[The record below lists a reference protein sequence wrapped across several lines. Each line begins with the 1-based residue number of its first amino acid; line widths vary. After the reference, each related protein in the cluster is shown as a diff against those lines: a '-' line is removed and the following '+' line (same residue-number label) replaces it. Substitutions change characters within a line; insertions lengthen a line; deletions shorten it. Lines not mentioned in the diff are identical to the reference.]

1 VSRSRLGT
9 GLAAGLAAALGAL
22 AGCGGGSGDAA
33 PDPTAATTTTA
44 TAPGAPS
51 TAAPDEE
58 QRPGTVLDSERLDA
72 PGIYGTVWRVRYRST
87 SVAGRPVE
95 VTAIVARPSG
105 AAPEGGHPVLAWAH
119 GTSGVADECA
129 PSAAG
134 ADGVVG
140 LQVMLD
146 AGFVVAAT
154 DYEGL
159 GTPGVHPY
167 LVSTSEGRSVLD
179 AARAARQVADASEV
193 VLALGVSQGGHA
205 VLAASEIAGE
215 WAPEL
220 DLAGTVAVAPA
231 ADLGIIVPA
240 TFRPSPLF
248 GFAALVAAGW
258 ADAYEELSE
267 DDVLGPSGLELAEA
281 ARQGS
286 CISEVFDAAG
296 RADEEG
302 LVAVAPQDLPDWS
315 RRIEEN
321 TIHPDRVSG
330 PVLLVQG
337 TADVVVPRQLT
348 DQLASSFCAAGV
360 EVRYSTYEGADHGS
374 AVIAAFADIR
384 QWGEDRL
391 AGRPADT
398 TC

>member
-1 VSRSRLGT
+1 MIRSRLC
-9 GLAAGLAAALGAL
+9 AAVAAALVVL
-22 AGCGGGSGDAA
+22 AGCGGGSGDATPEPSTPTTDA
-33 PDPTAATTTTA
+33 PRTTSPTTTTA
-44 TAPGAPS
+44 AGEP
-51 TAAPDEE
+51 
-58 QRPGTVLDSERLDA
+58 PGTVLASERLDA
-72 PGIYGTVWRVRYRST
+72 PQIDGTVWRVRYRST
-87 SVAGRPVE
+87 SVAGRPIE
-95 VTAIVARPSG
+95 VTGIVARPSG
-105 AAPEGGHPVLAWAH
+105 DPPDGGHPVLAWAH
-119 GTSGVADECA
+119 GTSGIADECA

-134 ADGVVG
+134 AAGVLG
-140 LQVMLD
+140 LQAMLD
-146 AGFVVAAT
+146 AGYVVAAS

-167 LVSTSEGRSVLD
+167 LVSASEGRSVLD
-179 AARAARQVADASEV
+179 AVRAAREVAGASDV

-240 TFRPSPLF
+240 TFRPSPFF

-267 DDVLGPSGLELAEA
+267 GDVLGPSGLRVAEA
-281 ARQGS
+281 AREGS
-286 CISEVFDAAG
+286 CVSEVFAASG
-296 RADEEG
+296 RADQGE
-302 LVAVAPQDLPDWS
+302 LVAVPPQELPAWS

-321 TIHPDRVSG
+321 TIQPDRVAG

>member
-1 VSRSRLGT
+1 MIRSRLC
-9 GLAAGLAAALGAL
+9 AVVAAAAVVL

-33 PDPTAATTTTA
+33 LDPTTTTA
-44 TAPGAPS
+44 APGTIAAPTPS
-51 TAAPDEE
+51 TAAADDGEP
-58 QRPGTVLDSERLDA
+58 PGTVLASERLDA
-72 PGIYGTVWRVRYRST
+72 PAIDGTVWRVRYRST

-95 VTAIVARPSG
+95 VTGIVAQPSG
-105 AAPEGGHPVLAWAH
+105 DAPDGGHPVLAWAH

-134 ADGVVG
+134 ADGVLG
-140 LQVMLD
+140 LQAMLD
-146 AGFVVAAT
+146 AGYVVAAS

-167 LVSTSEGRSVLD
+167 LVSASEGRSVLD
-179 AARAARQVADASEV
+179 AARAAREMADASDV

-248 GFAALVAAGW
+248 GFAVLVAAGW

-267 DDVLGPSGLELAEA
+267 DDVLGPSGLQVAEA
-281 ARQGS
+281 AREGS
-286 CISEVFDAAG
+286 CISEVFAEAG
-296 RADEEG
+296 RADQDE
-302 LVAVAPQDLPDWS
+302 LVAVPPQELPEWS

-321 TIHPDRVSG
+321 TIQPDRVAG

-337 TADVVVPRQLT
+337 TADVVVPQQLT

-360 EVRYSTYEGADHGS
+360 EVRYATYDGADHGS
-374 AVIAAFADIR
+374 AVIAAFSDIR

>member
-1 VSRSRLGT
+1 MIRSRLC
-9 GLAAGLAAALGAL
+9 AAVAAALVVL
-22 AGCGGGSGDAA
+22 AGCGGGSGDATPEPSTPTTDA
-33 PDPTAATTTTA
+33 PRTTSPTTTTA
-44 TAPGAPS
+44 AGEP
-51 TAAPDEE
+51 
-58 QRPGTVLDSERLDA
+58 PGTVLASERLDA
-72 PGIYGTVWRVRYRST
+72 PQIDGTVWRVRYRST
-87 SVAGRPVE
+87 SVAGRPIE
-95 VTAIVARPSG
+95 VTGIVARPAG
-105 AAPEGGHPVLAWAH
+105 DPPDGGHPVLAWAH
-119 GTSGVADECA
+119 GTSGIADECA

-140 LQVMLD
+140 LQAMLD
-146 AGFVVAAT
+146 AGYVVAAT

-167 LVSTSEGRSVLD
+167 LVSASEGRSVLD
-179 AARAARQVADASEV
+179 AVRAAREVTGASEV
-193 VLALGVSQGGHA
+193 VLALGISQGGHA

-231 ADLGIIVPA
+231 ADLGVIVPA

-267 DDVLGPSGLELAEA
+267 DDVLGPSGLRVAEA
-281 ARQGS
+281 AREGS
-286 CISEVFDAAG
+286 CVGDVFAASG
-296 RADEEG
+296 RADQDE
-302 LVAVAPQDLPDWS
+302 LVAVPPQELPAWS

-321 TIHPDRVSG
+321 TIQPDRVAG

-337 TADVVVPRQLT
+337 TDDVVVPRQLT

-374 AVIAAFADIR
+374 AVIAAFSDIR

-398 TC
+398 DC

>member
-1 VSRSRLGT
+1 MIRTWCG
-9 GLAAGLAAALGAL
+9 AALAAALLVL

-33 PDPTAATTTTA
+33 PDPTTMTTTPTIA
-44 TAPGAPS
+44 APGPSS
-51 TAAPDEE
+51 TAAPDEGE
-58 QRPGTVLDSERLDA
+58 PPGTVLASERLDA
-72 PGIYGTVWRVRYRST
+72 PAIDGTVWRVRYRST
-87 SVAGRPVE
+87 SVAGNPVE
-95 VTAIVARPSG
+95 VTGIVARPSG
-105 AAPEGGHPVLAWAH
+105 DAPEGGHPVLAWAH

-134 ADGVVG
+134 ADGVLG

-146 AGFVVAAT
+146 AGYVVAAT

-167 LVSTSEGRSVLD
+167 LVSASEGRSVLD
-179 AARAARQVADASEV
+179 AARAAREVAGASEV

-220 DLAGTVAVAPA
+220 DLVGTVAVAPA
-231 ADLGIIVPA
+231 ADLRVIVPA
-240 TFRPSPLF
+240 TFRPSPVF
-248 GFAALVAAGW
+248 GFAALLAAGW

-267 DDVLGPSGLELAEA
+267 DDVLGPSGLEVAEA
-281 ARQGS
+281 AREGS
-286 CISEVFDAAG
+286 CINEVFAAAG
-296 RADEEG
+296 RADQDQ
-302 LVAVAPQDLPDWS
+302 LVSVPPHELPEWS

-321 TIHPDRVSG
+321 TIRPDRVAG

-337 TADVVVPRQLT
+337 TADVVVPQQLT
-348 DQLASSFCAAGV
+348 DQLASAFCAAGV
-360 EVRYSTYEGADHGS
+360 EVRYATYDGADHGS
-374 AVIAAFADIR
+374 AVIAAFSDIR

-391 AGRPADT
+391 AGRPTDT
-398 TC
+398 TCP